1 MAKRKPPDP
10 KIDALRREGTLNPH
24 PERVYDPLFAT
35 SDFFDA
41 RDLVQVKYEMVRRV
55 RIDAQSVSGSA
66 TAFGF
71 SRPSFYQAR
80 ALLEH
85 GGLAALVPR
94 KRGPRGAHKLSSEV
108 VDFLLEERSEDPS
121 LSSGELARRI
131 RERFGRKVH
140 PRSVERALARRE
152 KKRR

>member
-1 MAKRKPPDP
+1 MAKPRSPDP
-10 KIDALRREGTLNPH
+10 KLDALRRQGTLNPH
-24 PERVYDPLFAT
+24 PERVQDSLFAT
-35 SDFFDA
+35 RDFFDA

-55 RIDAQSVSGSA
+55 RVDGQPVSGSA
-66 TAFGF
+66 TTFGF

-85 GGLAALVPR
+85 GGLAALVPK

-108 VDFLLEERSEDPS
+108 VDFLLQERSEQPS
-121 LSSGELARRI
+121 LGSPELARRV

-152 KKRR
+152 KKRQ

>member
-1 MAKRKPPDP
+1 MAKPRRPDP
-10 KIDALRREGTLNPH
+10 KIDALRRQGTLNAH
-24 PERVYDPLFAT
+24 PERVRDALFAT

-41 RDLVQVKYEMVRRV
+41 R
-55 RIDAQSVSGSA
+55 
-66 TAFGF
+66 
-71 SRPSFYQAR
+71 
-80 ALLEH
+80 
-85 GGLAALVPR
+85 ALVPK

-108 VDFLLEERSEDPS
+108 VDFLLQERSEESS
-121 LSSGELARRI
+121 LGSPELARRV